1 MSQTKWRKAMNNP
14 TDLQSYY
21 TDLMNELDHSS
32 TTQGNYKEL
41 LFIEKILPYIEEQGV
56 VDDLELYHFYKPG
69 SRYGRIDGLGFNGDF
84 NDLDLDQLE
93 LVILINDFVHDDNIK
108 SLTNSRIEQLKK
120 AGINFFNSALKK
132 DFIESLEESSDGYRA
147 AQEIFQK
154 YKRIESIKLI
164 ILTNAQISSRV
175 ADKKEIDEEV
185 DIPLKLDIWDIKRI
199 YDLESSQTKSEA
211 IEIDLSEWGG
221 PIPSLQA
228 TESDE
233 LTSYL
238 CVVNG
243 QTIADLYDE
252 YGARLLEANVR
263 SFLQFRGKINKG
275 IRKTIKTEP
284 EYFFSYNNGLTA
296 TASDVEYD
304 KSKQVITKINNLQIV
319 NGGQT
324 TASLLLT
331 QKKDKADLSKIQV
344 QLKLNVVSDA
354 KSDELISN
362 ISRFANSQNA
372 IKDSDFFSN
381 HPFHRTLEKLSRQI
395 LAPTSKER
403 IKPTRWYYERARG
416 SYLNAQSKLTDAG
429 KKVFKSEHPKEQLII
444 KTDLA
449 KIYLIFDKRP
459 HDAIK
464 GAQIAFNGFAQLIE
478 KIWDNNPETINEYFF
493 KELVA
498 KFVIWQACKKAVYK
512 REEFVGNTKATLTA
526 YTIYILQALMDKQDL
541 EFNYPKVWQ
550 EQAVNDFYY
559 DQFIETSIKI
569 NALLNQLSEQTGKA
583 VLSMAKSK
591 ETLIKVQSIIDKTD
605 YFSLDMMFK
614 TQLVSKSVIEE
625 KRQDSA
631 QQTKTVTKAVSS
643 LIDLCNTPPV
653 KWLALIKDAEDKGV
667 LNETEKQVL
676 SLVPN
681 VLLGK
686 SLKTPTDRQVDLIN
700 KTLRKLEDKG
710 VYLEV
715 G

>member
-1 MSQTKWRKAMNNP
+1 MMNEL
-14 TDLQSYY
+14 TELQSYY
-21 TDLMNELDHSS
+21 ADLMNELDHSS
-32 TTQGNYKEL
+32 TSQGNYKEL
-41 LFIEKILPYIEEQGV
+41 LFIEKLLPYIEEQGV
-56 VDDLELYHFYKPG
+56 VNDLELYHFYKPG
-69 SRYGRIDGLGFNGDF
+69 SSYGRIDGLGFNGDF

-93 LVILINDFVHDDNIK
+93 LVILINDFIHDDNIK
-108 SLTNSRIEQLKK
+108 SLTNSRIELLKK
-120 AGINFFNSALKK
+120 LGLNFFNSALKK
-132 DFIESLEESSDGYRA
+132 SFIESLEESSDGYRA
-147 AQEIFQK
+147 AKEIFQK

-175 ADKKEIDEEV
+175 ADKKEVDEDV
-185 DIPLKLDIWDIKRI
+185 DIPLTVDVWDIKRI
-199 YDLESSQTKSEA
+199 FDLENSQSKSEA
-211 IEIDLSEWGG
+211 IEIDLDDWGG
-221 PIPSLQA
+221 SIPSLLA
-228 TESDE
+228 TQSEE
-233 LTSYL
+233 LISYL

-304 KSKQVITKINNLQIV
+304 KSRQVITKINNLQIV

-331 QKKDKADLSKIQV
+331 QKKDKVDLKNIQV

-354 KSDELISN
+354 KSDDLISN

-381 HPFHRTLEKLSRQI
+381 HPFHRSLERLSRQI

-429 KKVFKSEHPKEQLII
+429 KKAFKSEHPKEQLII

-464 GAQIAFNGFAQLIE
+464 GAQIAFSGFAQLIE
-478 KIWDNNPETINEYFF
+478 KIWDSQPDTVNDYFF

-498 KFVIWQACKKAVYK
+498 KFIIWNACKKAVYK
-512 REEFVGNTKATLTA
+512 QEEFVGNTKATLTA
-526 YTIYILQALMDKQDL
+526 YTIYVLKALMDKQGL
-541 EFNYPKVWQ
+541 EFNYPKIWQ
-550 EQAVNDFYY
+550 DQTVNDFYH

-569 NALLNQLSEQTGKA
+569 NALLNQFSEETGKA

-591 ETLIKVQSIIDKTD
+591 DNLVKVQTIIDKGER
-605 YFSLDMMFK
+605 FSLDMMFK

-631 QQTKTVTKAVSS
+631 QQNKTVTRAVSG
-643 LIDLCNTPPV
+643 LIELCNTPPA
-653 KWLALIKDAEDKGV
+653 KWLSLIKDAEDKGV
-667 LNETEKQVL
+667 LSEPDKQIL

-686 SLKTPTDRQVDLIN
+686 SLKTPTDKQVDLIN
-700 KTLRKLEDKG
+700 KTLVKLEDKG
-710 VYLEV
+710 IYLEA

>member
-1 MSQTKWRKAMNNP
+1 MNNL

-21 TDLMNELDHSS
+21 NDLMNELDHSS
-32 TTQGNYKEL
+32 TSQGNYKEL
-41 LFIEKILPYIEEQGV
+41 LFIDKMLPYIEEQGV
-56 VDDLELYHFYKPG
+56 VDNLEPYHFYKPG

-84 NDLDLDQLE
+84 NDADLDQLE
-93 LVILINDFVHDDNIK
+93 LVMLINEFIHDDNIK
-108 SLTNSRIEQLKK
+108 SLTNSRIEHLKK
-120 AGINFFNSALKK
+120 AGVNFFNSSLKTQ
-132 DFIESLEESSDGYRA
+132 FIESLEESSDGYIA
-147 AQEIFQK
+147 AKEIFQK

-175 ADKKEIDEEV
+175 ADKKETDE
-185 DIPLKLDIWDIKRI
+185 DLHIPLTIDIWDIKRI

-243 QTIADLYDE
+243 QTIANLYDE

-296 TASDVEYD
+296 TASDIEYD
-304 KSKQVITKINNLQIV
+304 KSKQIITKINNLQIV

-324 TASLLLT
+324 TASLLMT
-331 QKKDKADLSKIQV
+331 QKKDKVDLSKIQV

-429 KKVFKSEHPKEQLII
+429 KKAFKSEHPKEQLII

-464 GAQIAFNGFAQLIE
+464 GAQIAFNGFAQSIE
-478 KIWDNNPETINEYFF
+478 KIWDNSPETINEYFF

-498 KFVIWQACKKAVYK
+498 KFIIWQGCKNAVYK
-512 REEFVGNTKATLTA
+512 QEDFVGNTKATLTA
-526 YTIYILQALMDKQDL
+526 YTIYVLKALMDKQGL
-541 EFNYPKVWQ
+541 EFNYPKIWQ
-550 EQAVNDFYY
+550 DQAVHDFYY
-559 DQFIETSIKI
+559 DQFIVTSIKM
-569 NALLNQLSEQTGKA
+569 NVLLNQLSEETGKA

-605 YFSLDMMFK
+605 HFSLDMMFK

-631 QQTKTVTKAVSS
+631 QQNKTVTKAISS
-643 LIDLCNTPPV
+643 LIDLCNTPPA

-667 LNETEKQVL
+667 LNGSDKQIL

-686 SLKTPTDRQVDLIN
+686 SLKTPTDKQVDLIN
-700 KTLRKLEDKG
+700 KTLVKLEDRG
-710 VYLEV
+710 IYLEA

>member
-1 MSQTKWRKAMNNP
+1 MNEL
-14 TDLQSYY
+14 TELQSYY
-21 TDLMNELDHSS
+21 ADLMNELDHSS
-32 TTQGNYKEL
+32 TSQGNYKEL
-41 LFIEKILPYIEEQGV
+41 LFIEKLLPYIEEQGV
-56 VDDLELYHFYKPG
+56 VNDLELYHFYKPG
-69 SRYGRIDGLGFNGDF
+69 SSYGRIDGLGFNGDF

-93 LVILINDFVHDDNIK
+93 LVILINDFIHDDNIK
-108 SLTNSRIEQLKK
+108 SLTNSRIELLKK
-120 AGINFFNSALKK
+120 LGLNFFNSALKK

-147 AQEIFQK
+147 AKEIFQK
-154 YKRIESIKLI
+154 YRRIESIKLI
-164 ILTNAQISSRV
+164 ILTNAQISNRV
-175 ADKKEIDEEV
+175 ADKKEVDEDV
-185 DIPLKLDIWDIKRI
+185 NIPLTIDIWDIKRI
-199 YDLESSQTKSEA
+199 FDLENSQSKSEA
-211 IEIDLSEWGG
+211 IEIDLDDWGG
-221 PIPSLQA
+221 SIPSLLA
-228 TESDE
+228 TQSEE
-233 LTSYL
+233 LISYL

-304 KSKQVITKINNLQIV
+304 KSRQVITKINNLQIV

-331 QKKDKADLSKIQV
+331 QKKDKVDLKNIQV

-354 KSDELISN
+354 KSDDLISN

-381 HPFHRTLEKLSRQI
+381 HPFHRSLERLSRQI

-429 KKVFKSEHPKEQLII
+429 KKAFKSEHPKEQLII

-464 GAQIAFNGFAQLIE
+464 GAQIAFSGFAQLIE
-478 KIWDNNPETINEYFF
+478 KIWDSQPDTVNDYFF

-498 KFVIWQACKKAVYK
+498 KFIIWNACKKAVYK
-512 REEFVGNTKATLTA
+512 QEEFVGNTKATLTA
-526 YTIYILQALMDKQDL
+526 YTIHVLKALMDKQGL
-541 EFNYPKVWQ
+541 EFNYPKIWQ
-550 EQAVNDFYY
+550 DQTVNDFYH

-569 NALLNQLSEQTGKA
+569 NALLNQFSEETGKA

-591 ETLIKVQSIIDKTD
+591 DNLVKVQTIIDKGEC
-605 YFSLDMMFK
+605 FSLDMMFK

-631 QQTKTVTKAVSS
+631 QQNKTVTRAVSG
-643 LIDLCNTPPV
+643 LIELCNTPPA
-653 KWLALIKDAEDKGV
+653 KWLSLIKDAEDKGV
-667 LNETEKQVL
+667 LSEPDKQIL

-686 SLKTPTDRQVDLIN
+686 SLKTPTDKQVDLIN
-700 KTLRKLEDKG
+700 KTLVKLEDKG
-710 VYLEV
+710 IYLEA

>member
-1 MSQTKWRKAMNNP
+1 MNNP
-14 TDLQSYY
+14 ADLQSYY
-21 TDLMNELDHSS
+21 SDLMNELDHSS
-32 TTQGNYKEL
+32 TSQGNYKEL

-56 VDDLELYHFYKPG
+56 VDDLEQYHFYKPG

-84 NDLDLDQLE
+84 NDADLDQLE
-93 LVILINDFVHDDNIK
+93 LVILINEFIHDDNIK

-120 AGINFFNSALKK
+120 AGVNFFNSSLKTQ
-132 DFIESLEESSDGYRA
+132 FIESLEESSDGYIA
-147 AQEIFQK
+147 AKEIFQK

-175 ADKKEIDEEV
+175 ADKKEIDEDL
-185 DIPLKLDIWDIKRI
+185 DIPLKIDIWDIKRI

-211 IEIDLSEWGG
+211 IEIELSKWGG

-304 KSKQVITKINNLQIV
+304 KSKQIITKINNLQIV

-324 TASLLLT
+324 TASLLMT

-429 KKVFKSEHPKEQLII
+429 KKAFKSEHPKEQLII

-464 GAQIAFNGFAQLIE
+464 GAQIAFNGFAQSIE

-498 KFVIWQACKKAVYK
+498 KFIIWQACKKAVYK

-526 YTIYILQALMDKQDL
+526 YTIYILKALMDKQDL

-605 YFSLDMMFK
+605 YFSLDIMFK

-631 QQTKTVTKAVSS
+631 QQAKTVTKAVNS
-643 LIDLCNTPPV
+643 LIDLCNTPPA
-653 KWLALIKDAEDKGV
+653 KWLALIKNAEDKGV
-667 LNETEKQVL
+667 LNETDKQIL

-686 SLKTPTDRQVDLIN
+686 SLKTPTDRQVELIN
-700 KTLRKLEDKG
+700 KTLDKLEDKG

>member
-1 MSQTKWRKAMNNP
+1 MNNP
-14 TDLQSYY
+14 ADLQSYY
-21 TDLMNELDHSS
+21 SDLMNELDHSS
-32 TTQGNYKEL
+32 TSQGNYKEL
-41 LFIEKILPYIEEQGV
+41 LFIDKILPYIEEQGV
-56 VDDLELYHFYKPG
+56 VDNLEQYHFYKPG

-84 NDLDLDQLE
+84 NDADLDQLE
-93 LVILINDFVHDDNIK
+93 LVILINEFIHDDNIK

-120 AGINFFNSALKK
+120 AGVNFFNSSLKTQ
-132 DFIESLEESSDGYRA
+132 FIESLEESSDGYIA
-147 AQEIFQK
+147 AKEIFQK

-175 ADKKEIDEEV
+175 ADKKEIDEDL
-185 DIPLKLDIWDIKRI
+185 DIPLKIDIWDIKRI

-304 KSKQVITKINNLQIV
+304 KSKQIITKINNLQIV

-324 TASLLLT
+324 TASLLMT

-362 ISRFANSQNA
+362 ISRYANSQNA

-429 KKVFKSEHPKEQLII
+429 KKAFKSEHPKEQLII

-464 GAQIAFNGFAQLIE
+464 GAQIAFNGFAQSIE

-498 KFVIWQACKKAVYK
+498 KFVIWQACKNAVYK

-526 YTIYILQALMDKQDL
+526 YTIYILKALMDKQDL
-541 EFNYPKVWQ
+541 DFNYPKVWQ

-631 QQTKTVTKAVSS
+631 QQAKTVTKAVNS
-643 LIDLCNTPPV
+643 LIDLCNTPPA
-653 KWLALIKDAEDKGV
+653 KWLALIKNAEDKGV
-667 LNETEKQVL
+667 LNETDKQVL

-686 SLKTPTDRQVDLIN
+686 SLKTPTDRQVELIN
-700 KTLRKLEDKG
+700 KTLGKLEDKG

>member
-175 ADKKEIDEEV
+175 ADKKEIDEDV

-221 PIPSLQA
+221 AVPSLLA

-243 QTIADLYDE
+243 QTIANLYDE

-429 KKVFKSEHPKEQLII
+429 KKAFKSEHPKEQLII

-464 GAQIAFNGFAQLIE
+464 GAQIAFNGFAQSIE
-478 KIWDNNPETINEYFF
+478 KVWNNNPETINEYFF

-498 KFVIWQACKKAVYK
+498 KFIIWQACKKSVYK
-512 REEFVGNTKATLTA
+512 QEEFVGNTKATLTA
-526 YTIYILQALMDKQDL
+526 YTIYIIKALMDKQGF

-550 EQAVNDFYY
+550 DQDVNEFFH

-569 NALLNQLSEQTGKA
+569 NNLLNQFSEKTGNA

-591 ETLIKVQSIIDKTD
+591 ENLMNVQSIIDKGD

-614 TQLVSKSVIEE
+614 TQLVSKNIIEE

-643 LIDLCNTPPV
+643 LIQLFNTPPA
-653 KWLALIKDAEDKGV
+653 KWLALIKDAEEKDV
-667 LNETEKQVL
+667 LDENDKQVL
-676 SLVPN
+676 SLVPD

-686 SLKTPTDRQVDLIN
+686 SLKTPTDKQVDLIN
-700 KTLRKLEDKG
+700 KTLIKLEDKG

>member
-1 MSQTKWRKAMNNP
+1 MMNDL
-14 TDLQSYY
+14 TELQSYY
-21 TDLMNELDHSS
+21 ADLMNELDHSS
-32 TTQGNYKEL
+32 TSQGNYKEL

-120 AGINFFNSALKK
+120 AGLNFFNSALKK

-147 AQEIFQK
+147 AKEIFQK
-154 YKRIESIKLI
+154 YRRIESIKLI
-164 ILTNAQISSRV
+164 ILTNAQISNRV
-175 ADKKEIDEEV
+175 ADKKEVDEDV
-185 DIPLKLDIWDIKRI
+185 NIPLTIDIWDIKRI

-211 IEIDLSEWGG
+211 IEIDLHEWGG
-221 PIPSLQA
+221 AVPSLLA

-243 QTIADLYDE
+243 QTIANLYDE

-304 KSKQVITKINNLQIV
+304 KSKQVITRINNLQIV

-429 KKVFKSEHPKEQLII
+429 KKAFKSEHPKEQLII

-459 HDAIK
+459 HDSIK
-464 GAQIAFNGFAQLIE
+464 GAQIAFNGFAQSIE
-478 KIWDNNPETINEYFF
+478 KVWDNNPETINEYFF

-498 KFVIWQACKKAVYK
+498 KFIIWQVCKKAVYK
-512 REEFVGNTKATLTA
+512 QEEFVGNTKATLTA
-526 YTIYILQALMDKQDL
+526 YTIYILKALMDKQSL

-550 EQAVNDFYY
+550 DQDVNDFYN
-559 DQFIETSIKI
+559 DQFIETSIRI
-569 NALLNQLSEQTGKA
+569 NALLNQFSEETGNA
-583 VLSMAKSK
+583 ILSMAKSK
-591 ETLIKVQSIIDKTD
+591 ENLMKVQSIIDKGD

-614 TQLVSKSVIEE
+614 TQLVSKNIIEE

-631 QQTKTVTKAVSS
+631 QQTKTVTKSISS
-643 LIDLCNTPPV
+643 LIELCNTPPA
-653 KWLALIKDAEDKGV
+653 KWLALIKNAEDKGV
-667 LNETEKQVL
+667 LNETDKQVL

-686 SLKTPTDRQVDLIN
+686 SLKTPTDKQVDLIN
-700 KTLRKLEDKG
+700 KTLVKLEDKG
-710 VYLEV
+710 VYLDIK
-715 G
+715 

>member
-1 MSQTKWRKAMNNP
+1 MNEL
-14 TDLQSYY
+14 TELQSYY
-21 TDLMNELDHSS
+21 ADLMNELDHSS
-32 TTQGNYKEL
+32 TSQGNYKEL

-108 SLTNSRIEQLKK
+108 SLTNSRIELLKK
-120 AGINFFNSALKK
+120 AGLNFFNSALKK

-147 AQEIFQK
+147 AKEIFQK

-164 ILTNAQISSRV
+164 ILTNAQISSKV
-175 ADKKEIDEEV
+175 ADKKEIDEDV
-185 DIPLKLDIWDIKRI
+185 NIPLTIDVWDVKRI
-199 YDLESSQTKSEA
+199 FDLENSQSKSEA
-211 IEIDLSEWGG
+211 IEIDLDDWGG
-221 PIPSLQA
+221 SIPSLLA
-228 TESDE
+228 TQSEE
-233 LTSYL
+233 LISYL

-304 KSKQVITKINNLQIV
+304 KTNQVITKINNLQIV

-331 QKKDKADLSKIQV
+331 QKKDKVDLSKIQV

-354 KSDELISN
+354 KSDDLISN

-381 HPFHRTLEKLSRQI
+381 HPFHRSLEKLSRQI
-395 LAPTSKER
+395 LAPTSKDR

-429 KKVFKSEHPKEQLII
+429 KKAFKSEHPKEQLII

-464 GAQIAFNGFAQLIE
+464 GAQIAFRGFAQLIE
-478 KIWDNNPETINEYFF
+478 NIWDNNPETVNEYFF

-498 KFVIWQACKKAVYK
+498 KFIIWQACKQAVYK
-512 REEFVGNTKATLTA
+512 QEEFVGNTKATLTA
-526 YTIYILQALMDKQDL
+526 YTIYIIKALMDKQCI
-541 EFNYPKVWQ
+541 EFNYPKIWQ
-550 EQAVNDFYY
+550 DQSVNNFYQ
-559 DQFIETSIKI
+559 DQFIETSTKI
-569 NALLNQLSEQTGKA
+569 NALLNQFSEETGKA

-591 ETLIKVQSIIDKTD
+591 ENLVKVQSIIDKTD
-605 YFSLDMMFK
+605 DFSIDMMFK
-614 TQLVSKSVIEE
+614 TQLVLKSVIEE

-631 QQTKTVTKAVSS
+631 QQARTVTKAVSS
-643 LIDLCNTPPV
+643 LIELCNTPPA
-653 KWLALIKDAEDKGV
+653 KWLDLIKNAEEKGV
-667 LNETEKQVL
+667 LSETDKQVL

-681 VLLGK
+681 VLLGR
-686 SLKTPTDRQVDLIN
+686 SLKTPTDKQVGLIN
-700 KTLRKLEDKG
+700 KILARLEDKG
-710 VYLEV
+710 LYLAELSRA
-715 G
+715 

>member
-1 MSQTKWRKAMNNP
+1 MSNP

-21 TDLMNELDHSS
+21 ADLMNELDHSS
-32 TTQGNYKEL
+32 TSQGNYKEL
-41 LFIEKILPYIEEQGV
+41 LFIEKILPYIQEQGV
-56 VDDLELYHFYKPG
+56 VDELDLYHFYKPG
-69 SRYGRIDGLGFNGDF
+69 SRYGRIDGLGFKGDF
-84 NDLDLDQLE
+84 NDTDLDQLE
-93 LVILINDFVHDDNIK
+93 LIILINDFVHDDNIK
-108 SLTNSRIEQLKK
+108 SLTNSRIDQLKK
-120 AGINFFNSALKK
+120 AGISFFNNSLKTQ
-132 DFIESLEESSDGYRA
+132 FIESLEESSDGYRA
-147 AQEIFQK
+147 AKEIFQK

-175 ADKKEIDEEV
+175 ADKKEIDEDV
-185 DIPLKLDIWDIKRI
+185 DIPLTIDIWDIKRI
-199 YDLESSQTKSEA
+199 YDLENSQTKSEA
-211 IEIDLSEWGG
+211 IEIDLNEWGG
-221 PIPSLQA
+221 AVPSLLA

-238 CVVNG
+238 CVING

-263 SFLQFRGKINKG
+263 SFLQIRGKINKG

-304 KSKQVITKINNLQIV
+304 KGKQVITKINNLQIV

-395 LAPTSKER
+395 LAPTSKDR

-429 KKVFKSEHPKEQLII
+429 KKAFKSEHPKEQLII

-464 GAQIAFNGFAQLIE
+464 GAQIAFNGFAQSIE

-526 YTIYILQALMDKQDL
+526 YTIYILKALMDKQDL

-550 EQAVNDFYY
+550 EQSVNDFYY

-614 TQLVSKSVIEE
+614 TQLVSKNVIEE

-643 LIDLCNTPPV
+643 LIDLCNIPPA
-653 KWLALIKDAEDKGV
+653 KWLALIKNAEDKGV
-667 LNETEKQVL
+667 LNENDKQVL

-686 SLKTPTDRQVDLIN
+686 SLKTPTDKQVDLIN
-700 KTLRKLEDKG
+700 KTLAKLEDKG

>member
-1 MSQTKWRKAMNNP
+1 MNDL
-14 TDLQSYY
+14 TELQSYY
-21 TDLMNELDHSS
+21 ADLMNELDHSS
-32 TTQGNYKEL
+32 TSQGNYKEL

-147 AQEIFQK
+147 AKEIFQK

-175 ADKKEIDEEV
+175 ADKKEVDEDV
-185 DIPLKLDIWDIKRI
+185 DIPLTVDVWDIKRI
-199 YDLESSQTKSEA
+199 FDLENSQSKSEA
-211 IEIDLSEWGG
+211 IEIDLDDWGG
-221 PIPSLQA
+221 SIPSLLA
-228 TESDE
+228 TQSEE
-233 LTSYL
+233 LISYL

-331 QKKDKADLSKIQV
+331 QKKDKVDLRNIQV

-354 KSDELISN
+354 KSDDLISN

-381 HPFHRTLEKLSRQI
+381 HPFHRSLEKLSRQI

-416 SYLNAQSKLTDAG
+416 SYLNAQSKLTEAG
-429 KKVFKSEHPKEQLII
+429 KKAFKSEHPKEQLII

-464 GAQIAFNGFAQLIE
+464 GAQIAFRGFAQLIE

-498 KFVIWQACKKAVYK
+498 KFIIWQACKKAVYK
-512 REEFVGNTKATLTA
+512 QEAFVGNTKATLTA
-526 YTIYILQALMDKQDL
+526 YTIYILKALMDKQGL
-541 EFNYPKVWQ
+541 EFNYTKIWQ
-550 EQAVNDFYY
+550 DQAVNDFYHE
-559 DQFIETSIKI
+559 QFVETSIGI
-569 NALLNQLSEQTGKA
+569 NALLNQFSEDTGKA

-591 ETLIKVQSIIDKTD
+591 DNLVKVQSIIDKGD

-614 TQLVSKSVIEE
+614 TQLVSKNVIEE

-643 LIDLCNTPPV
+643 LIELCNTPPA
-653 KWLALIKDAEDKGV
+653 KWLDLIKNAEDEGI
-667 LNETEKQVL
+667 LSENDQQIL

-686 SLKTPTDRQVDLIN
+686 SLKTPTDKQVGLIN
-700 KTLRKLEDKG
+700 KTLARLEDKG
-710 VYLEV
+710 VYL
-715 G
+715 

>member
-1 MSQTKWRKAMNNP
+1 MSQTKWREAMNNP

-41 LFIEKILPYIEEQGV
+41 LFIDKMRPYIEEQGV
-56 VDDLELYHFYKPG
+56 VDNLEPYHFYKPG

-84 NDLDLDQLE
+84 NDADLDQLE
-93 LVILINDFVHDDNIK
+93 LVILINELIHDDNIK
-108 SLTNSRIEQLKK
+108 SLTNSRIEHLKK

-132 DFIESLEESSDGYRA
+132 DFIESLEESSDGYIA
-147 AQEIFQK
+147 AKEIFQK

-175 ADKKEIDEEV
+175 ADKKEIDEDL
-185 DIPLKLDIWDIKRI
+185 DIPLTIDIWDIKRI

-324 TASLLLT
+324 TASLLMT

-344 QLKLNVVSDA
+344 QLKLNVVSDV

-416 SYLNAQSKLTDAG
+416 SYLNAHSKLTDAG
-429 KKVFKSEHPKEQLII
+429 KRAFKSEHPKEQLII

-464 GAQIAFNGFAQLIE
+464 GAQIAFNGFAQSIE

-498 KFVIWQACKKAVYK
+498 KFIIWQACKKAVYK

-526 YTIYILQALMDKQDL
+526 YTIYILKALMDKQDL
-541 EFNYPKVWQ
+541 ELNYPKVWQ

-559 DQFIETSIKI
+559 DQFVETSIKI
-569 NALLNQLSEQTGKA
+569 NALLNQLSKETGNA

-591 ETLIKVQSIIDKTD
+591 ENLIKVQSIIDKSD

-614 TQLVSKSVIEE
+614 TQLVSKNIIEE
-625 KRQDSA
+625 RRQDSA

-643 LIDLCNTPPV
+643 LIELFNTPPA
-653 KWLALIKDAEDKGV
+653 KWLALIKNAEEKGV
-667 LNETEKQVL
+667 LDETDKQVL

-700 KTLRKLEDKG
+700 KTLVKLEDKG
-710 VYLEV
+710 VYLQV

>member
-1 MSQTKWRKAMNNP
+1 MNQMNRRKVMNNP
-14 TDLQSYY
+14 NDLQNYY
-21 TDLMNELDHSS
+21 TDVMNELDHSATS
-32 TTQGNYKEL
+32 QGNYKEL
-41 LFIEKILPYIEEQGV
+41 LFIEKILPYIQEQGV
-56 VDDLELYHFYKPG
+56 VDDLDLYHFYKP
-69 SRYGRIDGLGFNGDF
+69 STRYGRIDGLGFKGDY
-84 NDLDLDQLE
+84 NDPELDQLE
-93 LVILINDFVHDDNIK
+93 LVLLINDFVHDDSIK

-120 AGINFFNSALKK
+120 AGINFFNSALKSS
-132 DFIESLEESSDGYRA
+132 FIESLEESSDGYIA
-147 AQEIFQK
+147 AKEIFQK

-164 ILTNAQISSRV
+164 ILTNAQISKLV
-175 ADKKEIDEEV
+175 ADKKEIDD
-185 DIPLKLDIWDIKRI
+185 DIDLPLTIDIWDIKRI

-211 IEIDLSEWGG
+211 IEIDLREWGG

-228 TESDE
+228 TESEE

-243 QTIADLYDE
+243 QTIAALYDK

-304 KSKQVITKINNLQIV
+304 KSKQIITKINNLQIV

-324 TASLLLT
+324 TASLLMT
-331 QKKDKADLSKIQV
+331 QKKDRADLSKIQV
-344 QLKLNVVSDA
+344 QLKLNVVSEA

-381 HPFHRTLEKLSRQI
+381 HPFHRTLERLSRQI

-416 SYLNAQSKLTDAG
+416 SYLNAQSKLTDAE
-429 KKVFKSEHPKEQLII
+429 KRAFKSEHPKEQLII

-464 GAQIAFNGFAQLIE
+464 GAQIAFNGFAQSIE
-478 KIWDNNPETINEYFF
+478 KVWDNNSETINDYFF

-498 KFVIWQACKKAVYK
+498 KFVIWHACKKAVYK
-512 REEFVGNTKATLTA
+512 QDDFVGNTKATLTA
-526 YTIYILQALMDKQDL
+526 YTIYILKALMDKQDL
-541 EFNYPKVWQ
+541 DFNYPKIWQ

-559 DQFIETSIKI
+559 DQFVDTSIKL
-569 NALLNQLSEQTGKA
+569 NALLNQLSEETGKA

-591 ETLIKVQSIIDKTD
+591 ENLIKVQSIIDKTD

-614 TQLVSKSVIEE
+614 TQLVFKSVIEE

-643 LIDLCNTPPV
+643 LIDLCKIPPAR
-653 KWLALIKDAEDKGV
+653 WLDLIKNAEEKGV
-667 LNETEKQVL
+667 LNETDKQVL

-700 KTLRKLEDKG
+700 KTLSKLEDKG
-710 VYLEV
+710 VYLDA

>member
-1 MSQTKWRKAMNNP
+1 MNNP

-56 VDDLELYHFYKPG
+56 VDELDLYHFYKPG
-69 SRYGRIDGLGFNGDF
+69 SRYGRIDGLGFKGDF
-84 NDLDLDQLE
+84 NDTDLDQLE
-93 LVILINDFVHDDNIK
+93 LIILINDFVHDDNIK

-132 DFIESLEESSDGYRA
+132 DFIESLEESSDGYIA
-147 AQEIFQK
+147 AKEIFQK

-175 ADKKEIDEEV
+175 ADKKEIDEDV
-185 DIPLKLDIWDIKRI
+185 DIPLTIDIWDIKRI
-199 YDLESSQTKSEA
+199 YDLENSQTKSEA
-211 IEIDLSEWGG
+211 IEIDLNEWGG
-221 PIPSLQA
+221 AVPSLLA

-243 QTIADLYDE
+243 QTIANLYDE

-304 KSKQVITKINNLQIV
+304 KSKQVITRINNLQIV

-429 KKVFKSEHPKEQLII
+429 KKAFKSEHPKEQLII

-459 HDAIK
+459 HDSIK
-464 GAQIAFNGFAQLIE
+464 GAQIAFNGFAQSIE
-478 KIWDNNPETINEYFF
+478 KVWDNNPETINEYFF

-498 KFVIWQACKKAVYK
+498 KFIIWQVCKKAVYK
-512 REEFVGNTKATLTA
+512 QEEFVGNTKATLTA
-526 YTIYILQALMDKQDL
+526 YTIYILKALMDKQSL

-550 EQAVNDFYY
+550 DQDVNDFYN
-559 DQFIETSIKI
+559 DQFIETSIRI
-569 NALLNQLSEQTGKA
+569 NALLNQFSEETGNA
-583 VLSMAKSK
+583 ILSMAKSK
-591 ETLIKVQSIIDKTD
+591 ENLMKVQSIIDKGD

-614 TQLVSKSVIEE
+614 TQLVSKNIIEE

-631 QQTKTVTKAVSS
+631 QQTKTVTKSISS
-643 LIDLCNTPPV
+643 LIELCNTPPA
-653 KWLALIKDAEDKGV
+653 KWLALIKNAEDKGV
-667 LNETEKQVL
+667 LNETDKQVL

-686 SLKTPTDRQVDLIN
+686 SLKTPTDKQVDLIN
-700 KTLRKLEDKG
+700 KTLAKLEDKG

>member
-1 MSQTKWRKAMNNP
+1 MNNP
-14 TDLQSYY
+14 TDLQIYY
-21 TDLMNELDHSS
+21 SDLMNELDHSS
-32 TTQGNYKEL
+32 TSQGNYKEL
-41 LFIEKILPYIEEQGV
+41 LFIDKILPYIEEQGV
-56 VDDLELYHFYKPG
+56 VDNLEPYHFYKPG

-84 NDLDLDQLE
+84 NDADLDQLQ
-93 LVILINDFVHDDNIK
+93 LVILINEFIHDDNIK

-120 AGINFFNSALKK
+120 AGVNFFNSSLKTQ
-132 DFIESLEESSDGYRA
+132 FIESLEESSDGYIA
-147 AQEIFQK
+147 AKEIFQK

-175 ADKKEIDEEV
+175 ADKKEIDEDL
-185 DIPLKLDIWDIKRI
+185 DIPLTIDIWDIKRI

-228 TESDE
+228 TESDQ

-304 KSKQVITKINNLQIV
+304 KSKQIITKINNLQIV

-324 TASLLLT
+324 TASLLMT

-429 KKVFKSEHPKEQLII
+429 KKSFKSEHPKEQLII

-464 GAQIAFNGFAQLIE
+464 GAQIAFNGFAQSIE
-478 KIWDNNPETINEYFF
+478 KIWDNNPETINDYFF

-526 YTIYILQALMDKQDL
+526 YTIYILKALMDKQDI

-550 EQAVNDFYY
+550 EQAVSDFYY

-569 NALLNQLSEQTGKA
+569 NDLLNQLSEQTGKA

-643 LIDLCNTPPV
+643 LIDLCNTPPA
-653 KWLALIKDAEDKGV
+653 KWLALIKDAEEKGV
-667 LNETEKQVL
+667 LNETDKQVL

-681 VLLGK
+681 VLLGR

-700 KTLRKLEDKG
+700 KTLVKLEDKG
-710 VYLEV
+710 IYLEV

>member
-1 MSQTKWRKAMNNP
+1 MNNP

-56 VDDLELYHFYKPG
+56 VDELDLYHFYKPG
-69 SRYGRIDGLGFNGDF
+69 SRYGRIDGLGFKGDF
-84 NDLDLDQLE
+84 NDTDLDQLE
-93 LVILINDFVHDDNIK
+93 LIILINDFVHDDNIK

-132 DFIESLEESSDGYRA
+132 DFIESLEESSDGYIA
-147 AQEIFQK
+147 AKEIFQK

-175 ADKKEIDEEV
+175 ADKKEIDEDV
-185 DIPLKLDIWDIKRI
+185 DIPLTIDIWDIKRI
-199 YDLESSQTKSEA
+199 YDLENSQTKSEA
-211 IEIDLSEWGG
+211 IEIDLNEWGG
-221 PIPSLQA
+221 AVPSLLA

-238 CVVNG
+238 CVING

-296 TASDVEYD
+296 TASDIEYD
-304 KSKQVITKINNLQIV
+304 KGKQVITKINNLQIV

-395 LAPTSKER
+395 LAPTSKDR

-429 KKVFKSEHPKEQLII
+429 KKAFKSEHPKEQLII

-464 GAQIAFNGFAQLIE
+464 GAQIAFNGFAQSIE

-526 YTIYILQALMDKQDL
+526 YTIYILKALMDKQDL

-550 EQAVNDFYY
+550 EQSVNDFYY

-605 YFSLDMMFK
+605 YFSLEMMFK
-614 TQLVSKSVIEE
+614 TQLVSKNVIEE

-643 LIDLCNTPPV
+643 LIDLCNIPPP
-653 KWLALIKDAEDKGV
+653 KWLALIKNAEDKGV
-667 LNETEKQVL
+667 LNENDKQVL

-686 SLKTPTDRQVDLIN
+686 SLKTPTDKQVDLIN
-700 KTLRKLEDKG
+700 KTLAKLEDKG

>member
-1 MSQTKWRKAMNNP
+1 MNNP

-21 TDLMNELDHSS
+21 SDLMNELDHSS
-32 TTQGNYKEL
+32 TSQGNYKEL
-41 LFIEKILPYIEEQGV
+41 LFIDKILPYIEEQGV
-56 VDDLELYHFYKPG
+56 VDNLEPYHFYKPG

-84 NDLDLDQLE
+84 NDADLDQLE
-93 LVILINDFVHDDNIK
+93 LVILINEFIHDDNIK
-108 SLTNSRIEQLKK
+108 SLTNSRIEHLKK
-120 AGINFFNSALKK
+120 AGVNFFSSSLKTQ
-132 DFIESLEESSDGYRA
+132 FIESLEESSDGYIA
-147 AQEIFQK
+147 AKEIFQK

-175 ADKKEIDEEV
+175 ADKKEIDEDL
-185 DIPLKLDIWDIKRI
+185 DIPLTIDIWDIKRI

-211 IEIDLSEWGG
+211 IEIELSEWGG

-296 TASDVEYD
+296 TASNIEYD

-324 TASLLLT
+324 TASLLMT

-429 KKVFKSEHPKEQLII
+429 KKAFKSEHPKEQLII

-464 GAQIAFNGFAQLIE
+464 GAQIAFNGFAQSIE

-498 KFVIWQACKKAVYK
+498 KFVIWHASKKTVYK

-526 YTIYILQALMDKQDL
+526 YTIYILKALMDKQDL

-550 EQAVNDFYY
+550 EQVVNDFYY

-614 TQLVSKSVIEE
+614 TQLVSKNIIEE

-643 LIDLCNTPPV
+643 LIELFNTPPAR
-653 KWLALIKDAEDKGV
+653 WLALIKSAEDKGV
-667 LNETEKQVL
+667 LNETDKQVL

-700 KTLRKLEDKG
+700 KTLGKLEDKG

>member
-1 MSQTKWRKAMNNP
+1 MMNDL
-14 TDLQSYY
+14 TELQSYY
-21 TDLMNELDHSS
+21 ADLMNELDHSS
-32 TTQGNYKEL
+32 TSQGNYKEL

-120 AGINFFNSALKK
+120 AGLNFFNSALKK

-147 AQEIFQK
+147 AKEIFQK
-154 YKRIESIKLI
+154 YRRIESIKLI
-164 ILTNAQISSRV
+164 ILTNAQISNRV
-175 ADKKEIDEEV
+175 ADKKEVDEDV
-185 DIPLKLDIWDIKRI
+185 NIPLTIDIWDIKRI

-211 IEIDLSEWGG
+211 IEIDLNEWGG
-221 PIPSLQA
+221 AVPSLLA

-243 QTIADLYDE
+243 QTIANLYDE

-304 KSKQVITKINNLQIV
+304 KSKQVITRINNLQIV

-429 KKVFKSEHPKEQLII
+429 KKAFKSEHPKEQLII

-459 HDAIK
+459 HDSIK
-464 GAQIAFNGFAQLIE
+464 GAQIAFNGFAQSIE
-478 KIWDNNPETINEYFF
+478 KVWDNNPETINEYFF

-498 KFVIWQACKKAVYK
+498 KFIIWQVCKKAVYK
-512 REEFVGNTKATLTA
+512 QEEFVGNTKATLTA
-526 YTIYILQALMDKQDL
+526 YTIYILKALMDKQSL

-550 EQAVNDFYY
+550 DQDVNDFYN
-559 DQFIETSIKI
+559 DQFIETSIRI
-569 NALLNQLSEQTGKA
+569 NALLNQFSEETGNA
-583 VLSMAKSK
+583 ILSMAKSK
-591 ETLIKVQSIIDKTD
+591 ENLMKVQSIIDKGD

-614 TQLVSKSVIEE
+614 TQLVSKNIIEE

-631 QQTKTVTKAVSS
+631 QQTKTILF
-643 LIDLCNTPPV
+643 LI
-653 KWLALIKDAEDKGV
+653 LIG
-667 LNETEKQVL
+667 
-676 SLVPN
+676 
-681 VLLGK
+681 
-686 SLKTPTDRQVDLIN
+686 R
-700 KTLRKLEDKG
+700 
-710 VYLEV
+710 
-715 G
+715 

>member
-1 MSQTKWRKAMNNP
+1 MNNSA
-14 TDLQSYY
+14 DLQSYY
-21 TDLMNELDHSS
+21 SDLMNELDHSS
-32 TTQGNYKEL
+32 TSQGNYKEL
-41 LFIEKILPYIEEQGV
+41 LFIDKILPYIEEQGV
-56 VDDLELYHFYKPG
+56 VDDLEQYHFYKPG

-84 NDLDLDQLE
+84 NDADLDQLE
-93 LVILINDFVHDDNIK
+93 LVILINEFIHDDNIK

-120 AGINFFNSALKK
+120 AGVNFFNSSLKTQ
-132 DFIESLEESSDGYRA
+132 FIESLEESSDGYIA
-147 AQEIFQK
+147 AKEIFQK

-175 ADKKEIDEEV
+175 ADKKEIDEDL
-185 DIPLKLDIWDIKRI
+185 DIPLKIDIWDIKRI

-211 IEIDLSEWGG
+211 IEIELSKWGG

-304 KSKQVITKINNLQIV
+304 KSKQIITKINNLQIV

-324 TASLLLT
+324 TASLLMT

-429 KKVFKSEHPKEQLII
+429 KKAFKSEHPKEQLII

-464 GAQIAFNGFAQLIE
+464 GAQIAFNGFAQSIE

-498 KFVIWQACKKAVYK
+498 KFIIWQACKKAVYK

-526 YTIYILQALMDKQDL
+526 YTIYILKALMDKQDL

-605 YFSLDMMFK
+605 YFSLDIMFK

-631 QQTKTVTKAVSS
+631 QQAKTVTKAVNS
-643 LIDLCNTPPV
+643 LIDLCNTPPA
-653 KWLALIKDAEDKGV
+653 KWLALIKNAEDKGV
-667 LNETEKQVL
+667 LNETDKQIL

-686 SLKTPTDRQVDLIN
+686 SLKTPTDRQVELIN
-700 KTLRKLEDKG
+700 KTLDKLEDKG

>member
-1 MSQTKWRKAMNNP
+1 MNNP

-41 LFIEKILPYIEEQGV
+41 LFIDKMRPYIEEQGV
-56 VDDLELYHFYKPG
+56 VDNLEPYHFYKPG

-84 NDLDLDQLE
+84 NDADLDQLE
-93 LVILINDFVHDDNIK
+93 LVILINELIHDDNIK
-108 SLTNSRIEQLKK
+108 SLTNSRIEHLKK

-132 DFIESLEESSDGYRA
+132 DFIESLEESSDGYIA
-147 AQEIFQK
+147 AKEIFQK

-175 ADKKEIDEEV
+175 ADKKEIDEDL
-185 DIPLKLDIWDIKRI
+185 DIPLTIDIWDIKRI

-324 TASLLLT
+324 TASLLMT

-344 QLKLNVVSDA
+344 QLKLNVVSDV

-416 SYLNAQSKLTDAG
+416 SYLNAHSKLTDAG
-429 KKVFKSEHPKEQLII
+429 KRAFKSEHPKEQLII

-464 GAQIAFNGFAQLIE
+464 GAQIAFNGFAQSIE

-498 KFVIWQACKKAVYK
+498 KFIIWQACKKAVYK

-526 YTIYILQALMDKQDL
+526 YTIYILKALMDKQDL
-541 EFNYPKVWQ
+541 ELNYPKVWQ

-559 DQFIETSIKI
+559 DQFVETSIKI
-569 NALLNQLSEQTGKA
+569 NALLNQLSKETGNA

-591 ETLIKVQSIIDKTD
+591 ENLIKVQSIIDKSD

-614 TQLVSKSVIEE
+614 TQLVSKNIIEE
-625 KRQDSA
+625 RRQDSA

-643 LIDLCNTPPV
+643 LIELFNTPPA
-653 KWLALIKDAEDKGV
+653 KWLALIKNAEEKGV
-667 LNETEKQVL
+667 LDETDKQVL

-700 KTLRKLEDKG
+700 KTLVKLEDKG
-710 VYLEV
+710 VYLQV

>member
-1 MSQTKWRKAMNNP
+1 MSNP

-21 TDLMNELDHSS
+21 ADLMNELDHSS
-32 TTQGNYKEL
+32 TSQGNYKEL
-41 LFIEKILPYIEEQGV
+41 LFIEKILPYIQEQGV
-56 VDDLELYHFYKPG
+56 VDELDLYHFYKPG
-69 SRYGRIDGLGFNGDF
+69 SRYGRIDGLGFKGDF
-84 NDLDLDQLE
+84 NDTDLDQLE
-93 LVILINDFVHDDNIK
+93 LIILINDFVHDDNIK
-108 SLTNSRIEQLKK
+108 SLTNSRIDQLKK
-120 AGINFFNSALKK
+120 AGISFFNNSLKTQ
-132 DFIESLEESSDGYRA
+132 FIESLEESSDGYRA
-147 AQEIFQK
+147 AKEIFQK

-175 ADKKEIDEEV
+175 ADKKEIDEDV
-185 DIPLKLDIWDIKRI
+185 DIPLTIDIWDIKRI
-199 YDLESSQTKSEA
+199 YDLENSQTKSEA
-211 IEIDLSEWGG
+211 IEIDLNEWGG
-221 PIPSLQA
+221 AVPSLLA

-238 CVVNG
+238 CVING

-304 KSKQVITKINNLQIV
+304 KGKQVITKINNLQIV

-395 LAPTSKER
+395 LAPTSKDR

-429 KKVFKSEHPKEQLII
+429 KKAFKSEHPKEQLII

-464 GAQIAFNGFAQLIE
+464 GAQIAFNGFAQSIE

-526 YTIYILQALMDKQDL
+526 YTIYILKALMDKQDL

-550 EQAVNDFYY
+550 EQSVNDFYY

-614 TQLVSKSVIEE
+614 TQLVSKNVIEE

-643 LIDLCNTPPV
+643 LIDLCNIPPA
-653 KWLALIKDAEDKGV
+653 KWLALIKNAEDKGV
-667 LNETEKQVL
+667 LNENDKQVL

-686 SLKTPTDRQVDLIN
+686 SLKTPTDKQVDLIN
-700 KTLRKLEDKG
+700 KTLAKLEDKG

>member
-1 MSQTKWRKAMNNP
+1 MNNSA
-14 TDLQSYY
+14 DLQSYY
-21 TDLMNELDHSS
+21 SDLMNELDHSS
-32 TTQGNYKEL
+32 TSQGNYKEL
-41 LFIEKILPYIEEQGV
+41 LFIDKILPYIEEQGV
-56 VDDLELYHFYKPG
+56 VDDLEQYHFYKPG

-84 NDLDLDQLE
+84 NDADLDQLE
-93 LVILINDFVHDDNIK
+93 LVILINEFIHDDNIK

-120 AGINFFNSALKK
+120 AGVNFFNSSLKTQ
-132 DFIESLEESSDGYRA
+132 FIESLEESSDGYIA
-147 AQEIFQK
+147 AKEIFQK

-175 ADKKEIDEEV
+175 ADKKEIDEDL
-185 DIPLKLDIWDIKRI
+185 DIPLKIDIWDIKRI

-211 IEIDLSEWGG
+211 IEIELSKWGG

-304 KSKQVITKINNLQIV
+304 KSKQIITKINNLQIV

-324 TASLLLT
+324 TASLLMT

-429 KKVFKSEHPKEQLII
+429 KKAFKSEHPKEQLII

-464 GAQIAFNGFAQLIE
+464 GAQIAFNGFAQSIE

-498 KFVIWQACKKAVYK
+498 KFIIWQACKKAVYK

-526 YTIYILQALMDKQDL
+526 YTIYILKALMDKQDL

-631 QQTKTVTKAVSS
+631 QQAKTVTKAVNS
-643 LIDLCNTPPV
+643 LIDLCNTPPA
-653 KWLALIKDAEDKGV
+653 KWLALIKNAEDKGV
-667 LNETEKQVL
+667 LKETDKQVL

-681 VLLGK
+681 VLLGR

-700 KTLRKLEDKG
+700 KTLVKLEDQG
-710 VYLEV
+710 IYLEV

>member
-1 MSQTKWRKAMNNP
+1 MNNP
-14 TDLQSYY
+14 ADLQSYY
-21 TDLMNELDHSS
+21 SDLMNELDHSS
-32 TTQGNYKEL
+32 TSQGNYKEL
-41 LFIEKILPYIEEQGV
+41 LFIDKILPYIEEQSV
-56 VDDLELYHFYKPG
+56 VDNLEQYHFYKPG

-84 NDLDLDQLE
+84 NDADLDQLE
-93 LVILINDFVHDDNIK
+93 LVILINEFIHDDNIK

-120 AGINFFNSALKK
+120 AGVNFFNSSLKTQ
-132 DFIESLEESSDGYRA
+132 FIESLEESSDGYIA
-147 AQEIFQK
+147 AKEIFQK

-175 ADKKEIDEEV
+175 ADKKEIDEDL
-185 DIPLKLDIWDIKRI
+185 DIPLKIDIWDIKRI

-304 KSKQVITKINNLQIV
+304 KSKQIITKINNLQIV

-324 TASLLLT
+324 TASLLMT

-429 KKVFKSEHPKEQLII
+429 KKAFKSEHPKEQLII

-464 GAQIAFNGFAQLIE
+464 GAQIAFNGFAQSIE

-493 KELVA
+493 KELVV

-526 YTIYILQALMDKQDL
+526 YTIYILKALMDKQDL

-631 QQTKTVTKAVSS
+631 QQAKTVTKAVNS
-643 LIDLCNTPPV
+643 LIDLCNTPPA
-653 KWLALIKDAEDKGV
+653 KWLALIKNAEDKGV
-667 LNETEKQVL
+667 LNETDKQVL

-686 SLKTPTDRQVDLIN
+686 SLKTPTDRQVELIN
-700 KTLRKLEDKG
+700 KTLGKLEDKG

>member
-1 MSQTKWRKAMNNP
+1 MMNDL
-14 TDLQSYY
+14 TELQSYY
-21 TDLMNELDHSS
+21 ADLMNELDHSS
-32 TTQGNYKEL
+32 TSQGNYKEL

-120 AGINFFNSALKK
+120 AGLNFFNSALKK

-147 AQEIFQK
+147 AKEIFQK
-154 YKRIESIKLI
+154 YRRIESIKLI
-164 ILTNAQISSRV
+164 ILTNAQISNRV
-175 ADKKEIDEEV
+175 ADKKEVDEDV
-185 DIPLKLDIWDIKRI
+185 NIPLTIDIWDIKRI

-211 IEIDLSEWGG
+211 IEIDLNEWGG
-221 PIPSLQA
+221 AVPSLLA

-243 QTIADLYDE
+243 QTIANLYDE

-304 KSKQVITKINNLQIV
+304 KSKQVITRINNLQIV

-429 KKVFKSEHPKEQLII
+429 KKAFKSEHPKEQLII

-459 HDAIK
+459 HDSIK
-464 GAQIAFNGFAQLIE
+464 GAQIAFNGFAQSIE
-478 KIWDNNPETINEYFF
+478 KVWDNNPETINEYFF

-498 KFVIWQACKKAVYK
+498 KFIIWQVCKKAVYK
-512 REEFVGNTKATLTA
+512 QEEFVGNTKATLTA
-526 YTIYILQALMDKQDL
+526 YTIYILKALMDKQSL

-550 EQAVNDFYY
+550 DQDVNDFYN
-559 DQFIETSIKI
+559 DQFIETSIRI
-569 NALLNQLSEQTGKA
+569 NALLNQFSEETGNA
-583 VLSMAKSK
+583 ILSMAKSK
-591 ETLIKVQSIIDKTD
+591 ENLMKVQSIIDKGD

-614 TQLVSKSVIEE
+614 TQLVSKNIIEE

-631 QQTKTVTKAVSS
+631 QQTKTVTKSISS
-643 LIDLCNTPPV
+643 LIELCNTPPA
-653 KWLALIKDAEDKGV
+653 KWLALIKNAEDKGV
-667 LNETEKQVL
+667 LNETDKQVL

-686 SLKTPTDRQVDLIN
+686 SLKTPTDKQVDLIN
-700 KTLRKLEDKG
+700 KTLVKLEDKG
-710 VYLEV
+710 VYLDIK
-715 G
+715 

>member
-1 MSQTKWRKAMNNP
+1 MSQMKWRKAMNNP

-32 TTQGNYKEL
+32 TSQGNYKEL
-41 LFIEKILPYIEEQGV
+41 LFIDKILPYIEEQGV
-56 VDDLELYHFYKPG
+56 VDNLEPYHFYKPG

-84 NDLDLDQLE
+84 NDPDLDQLE
-93 LVILINDFVHDDNIK
+93 LVILINEFIHDDNIK

-132 DFIESLEESSDGYRA
+132 DFIESLEESSDGYIA
-147 AQEIFQK
+147 AKEIFQK

-175 ADKKEIDEEV
+175 ADKKEVDEDV
-185 DIPLKLDIWDIKRI
+185 DIPLTIDIWDIKRI

-275 IRKTIKTEP
+275 IRKTIKIEP

-296 TASDVEYD
+296 TASNIEYD

-324 TASLLLT
+324 TASLLMT

-429 KKVFKSEHPKEQLII
+429 KKAFKSEHPKEQLII

-464 GAQIAFNGFAQLIE
+464 GAQIAFNGFAQSIE
-478 KIWDNNPETINEYFF
+478 KIWDNNPEAINEYFF
-493 KELVA
+493 KELIA
-498 KFVIWQACKKAVYK
+498 KFIIWQGCKKAVYK

-526 YTIYILQALMDKQDL
+526 YTIYILKALMDKQDL
-541 EFNYPKVWQ
+541 EFNYPKIWQ

-614 TQLVSKSVIEE
+614 TQLVPKNVIEE

-631 QQTKTVTKAVSS
+631 QQTKTVTKAVSN
-643 LIDLCNTPPV
+643 LIDLCNTPPA
-653 KWLALIKDAEDKGV
+653 KWLALIKNAEDKGV
-667 LNETEKQVL
+667 LDEPDKQIL

-686 SLKTPTDRQVDLIN
+686 TLKTPTDRQVDLIN
-700 KTLRKLEDKG
+700 KTLSKLEDKG

-715 G
+715 R

>member
-1 MSQTKWRKAMNNP
+1 MNNL
-14 TDLQSYY
+14 TDLQGYY
-21 TDLMNELDHSS
+21 VDLMNELDHQASS
-32 TTQGNYKEL
+32 QGNYKEL
-41 LFIEKILPYIEEQGV
+41 LFIEKVLPYIEEQGV

-69 SRYGRIDGLGFNGDF
+69 SRYGRLDGLGFKGDF
-84 NDLDLDQLE
+84 NDPDLDQLE
-93 LVILINDFVHDDNIK
+93 LVLLINDFVHDDSIK

-120 AGINFFNSALKK
+120 AGINFFNSALKTS
-132 DFIESLEESSDGYRA
+132 FIESLEESSDGYRA
-147 AQEIFQK
+147 AKEIFQK

-175 ADKKEIDEEV
+175 ADKKEVDEDV
-185 DIPLKLDIWDIKRI
+185 DIPLTIDIWDIKRI

-211 IEIDLSEWGG
+211 IEIDLDEWGG
-221 PIPSLQA
+221 VIPSLLA

-233 LTSYL
+233 LVSYL

-243 QTIADLYDE
+243 NTIADLYDE
-252 YGARLLEANVR
+252 YGSRLLEANVR

-304 KSKQVITKINNLQIV
+304 RSKQVITKINNLQIV

-331 QKKDKADLSKIQV
+331 RKKDRVDLGNIQV
-344 QLKLNVVSDA
+344 QLKLNVVSDS

-372 IKDSDFFSN
+372 IIDSDFFSN
-381 HPFHRTLEKLSRQI
+381 HPFHRRLEQISRQT
-395 LAPTSKER
+395 LAPTSRER

-416 SYLNAQSKLTDAG
+416 SYLNAQSKLTDAE
-429 KKVFKSEHPKEQLII
+429 KRAFRSEHPKEQLIV

-464 GAQIAFNGFAQLIE
+464 GAQIAFREFAKSIE
-478 KIWDNNPETINEYFF
+478 GIWNKAPESINEYFF
-493 KELVA
+493 KETVA
-498 KFVIWQACKKAVYK
+498 KFIIWQACKKAVYK
-512 REEFVGNTKATLTA
+512 QEEFIGNTKATMTA
-526 YTIYILQALMDKQDL
+526 YTIYVIKSLMDKQGL

-550 EQAVNDFYY
+550 EQSVNDFYHN
-559 DQFIETSIKI
+559 QFIDTSIKV
-569 NALLNQLSEQTGKA
+569 NDLLNQLSEESGKA

-591 ETLIKVQSIIDKTD
+591 DNLSKVQSVIDKTD
-605 YFSLDMMFK
+605 YFSLDMYFK
-614 TQLVSKSVIEE
+614 TQLVSKSVIED

-631 QQTKTVTKAVSS
+631 NQTKTVTKSVNS
-643 LIDLCNTPPV
+643 LIDLCKPSPAT
-653 KWLALIKDAEDKGV
+653 WLDLIKNAEEKVG
-667 LNETEKQVL
+667 LSETEKDIL
-676 SLVPN
+676 SLIPN

-686 SLKTPTDRQVDLIN
+686 SYKTPTDKQVGLIN
-700 KTLRKLEDKG
+700 KTLERLEDSG
-710 VYLEV
+710 IYLIAK
-715 G
+715 